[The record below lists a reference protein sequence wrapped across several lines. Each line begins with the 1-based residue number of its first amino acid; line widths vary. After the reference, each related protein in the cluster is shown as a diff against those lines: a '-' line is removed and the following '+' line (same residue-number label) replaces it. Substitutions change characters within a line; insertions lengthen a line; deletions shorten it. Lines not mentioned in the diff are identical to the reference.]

1 MHSPKLTPKLIFS
14 ILIILTLFALV
25 GSACYSMEEK
35 DPRLTPTATG
45 AASVIKTGESVPA
58 TATPT
63 LIAEV
68 MGAKIADLEG
78 VELVLWHAWDGKQ
91 ASEGIRAVV
100 DEFNAQNDWDI
111 TVNVVGH
118 ESYLALEDAM
128 DAAIQSDDLPDVVV
142 GFGNTLMSWYGAE
155 VIADLTPYLEN
166 EMVGLSDQA
175 QADFFPEA
183 FQSVRMTDGTMVGVP
198 LQQTAMVLFYNR
210 TWAQE
215 LGFGSAPSHSQALK
229 EQACTAAKAGHGN
242 DEPGNHGTGGLA
254 LDPSPSH
261 AMAWVFA
268 NGGDVFDEEKGE
280 YDFTTQPVV
289 DAADFWKTLGEEEC
303 AFEMEGYLYPET
315 FSENVFSSR
324 RALFAVG
331 STSILVDHPEMFEG
345 NNPEM
350 DEWAPMPFLGEDGS
364 GAVNTYVTSLAVID
378 STPAKKLASWLFV
391 KDLLYPEKQAAW
403 VMYSDTYPVR
413 RRAVSKLERYQA
425 ENPAWALGWDL
436 LEVGKSE
443 PTAPSWRIVR
453 WAVGDAF
460 AGILQGS
467 SGDVQDILEDLNDLS
482 EELVGLEN

>member
-1 MHSPKLTPKLIFS
+1 MHCPKLTRKLIFS
-14 ILIILTLFALV
+14 ISIILTLFTFA
-25 GSACYSMEEK
+25 GSACYSLEEK

-45 AASVIKTGESVPA
+45 AASVNKTGESVPA
-58 TATPT
+58 SATPT

-91 ASEGIRAVV
+91 ASEGFQAVV

-111 TVNVVGH
+111 KVNVVGH
-118 ESYLALEDAM
+118 ENYLALEDAM
-128 DAAIQSDDLPDVVV
+128 EAAVQSNDLPNVVV
-142 GFGNTLMSWYGAE
+142 GYANTFISWYGAE

-183 FQSVRMTDGTMVGVP
+183 LQNVRMADGTMVGVP

-215 LGFGSAPSHSQALK
+215 LGFESAPSHSQALK
-229 EQACTAAKAGHGN
+229 EQACAAAKSGHGN
-242 DEPGNHGTGGLA
+242 DEPSHGSTGGLA

-261 AMAWVFA
+261 AMAWIFA
-268 NGGDVFDEEKGE
+268 YGGDVFDEEKGE

-289 DAADFWKTLGEEEC
+289 DAADFWKTLWEEEC

-315 FSENVFSSR
+315 VPENVFSSR

-331 STSILVDHPEMFEG
+331 STSILVEQPEMFAG

-350 DEWAPMPFLGEDGS
+350 DKWAAMPFLGEDGN
-364 GAVNTYVTSLAVID
+364 GAVNTYITSMAVID

-391 KDLLYPEKQAAW
+391 KDMLYPEKQADW

-425 ENPAWALGWDL
+425 ENPAWVLGWEL
-436 LEVGKSE
+436 LEVGKTE

-460 AGILQGS
+460 AGILQS
-467 SGDVQDILEDLNDLS
+467 TSGDVQDILEDLNDLS
-482 EELVGLEN
+482 EELAGLEN

>member
-25 GSACYSMEEK
+25 GSACRSLQEK
-35 DPRLTPTATG
+35 DPRLRPTATG

-78 VELVLWHAWDGKQ
+78 VELVLWHAWDDKQ
-91 ASEGIRAVV
+91 ASEGIQAVV
-100 DEFNAQNDWDI
+100 DEFNTQNDWDI
-111 TVNVVGH
+111 KVNVVGH

-128 DAAIQSDDLPDVVV
+128 EAAVQSDDLPDVVV
-142 GFGNTLMSWYGAE
+142 GYANTLISWYGAE
-155 VIADLTPYLEN
+155 VIADLSPYLEN

-183 FQSVRMTDGTMVGVP
+183 LQNVRMADGTMVGVP

-215 LGFGSAPSHSQALK
+215 LGFESAPSHSQALK
-229 EQACTAAKAGHGN
+229 EQACAAAKAGHGN
-242 DEPGNHGTGGLA
+242 DEAGNHGTGGLA

-261 AMAWVFA
+261 VMAWIFA
-268 NGGDVFDEEKGE
+268 YGGEVFDEEKGE

-315 FSENVFSSR
+315 FSDNVFSSR

-331 STSILVDHPEMFEG
+331 PTSTLVDHPEMFEG

-350 DEWAPMPFLGEDGS
+350 DEWAAMPFLGEDGS
-364 GAVNTYVTSLAVID
+364 RAVNTYITSLAVID

-391 KDLLYPEKQAAW
+391 KDLLYPEKQADW

-413 RRAVSKLERYQA
+413 RRAASKLERYQA

-436 LEVGKSE
+436 LEVGKTE
-443 PTAPSWRIVR
+443 PIAPSWRIVR
-453 WAVGDAF
+453 WAVSDAF
-460 AGILQGS
+460 AGILQSS

-482 EELVGLEN
+482 EELAGLEN